1 MDRTSTAEDVR
12 IVSQCLVTCA
22 LGQVRRAAYITNSR
36 GLRPDVMRVLGSFA
50 CVYVLSGTGRYRD
63 ANGADRPIAPGDLM
77 FLFPDVGHT
86 YGPPP
91 GQTWGEFYILFEG
104 PAFELWRQTG
114 LLSAAEPV
122 VHLEPIPYW
131 QDRMESAVEGP
142 RAPDGPHH
150 VAAVARLQQLL
161 ADIFVYANERR
172 LGGDERAWLTRACDL
187 LDRPTATEDVDW
199 DAIASQLHMSYENF
213 RKRFAKLAGMPP
225 SQYRMR
231 RIIKRASELMHRSH
245 MTLREVADEC
255 GFCNEFHF
263 SRRFKQ
269 IVGLSPREFR
279 KQLPR

>member
-1 MDRTSTAEDVR
+1 MTEDVQ
-12 IVSQCLVTCA
+12 IVTQCLVTCV
-22 LGQVRRAAYITNSR
+22 LGQVQRAAYITNSR

-50 CVYVLSGTGRYRD
+50 LVYVLDGSGSFRD
-63 ANGADRPIAPGDLM
+63 ANGVSRSISAGDAM
-77 FLFPDVGHT
+77 FLFPDIGHT
-86 YGPPP
+86 YGPPN
-91 GQTWGEFYILFEG
+91 GQTWREFYILFDG
-104 PAFELWRQTG
+104 PAFDLWRQTG
-114 LLSAAEPV
+114 LLNPAEPV
-122 VHLEPIPYW
+122 VRLEPVPYW
-131 QDRMESAVEGP
+131 QQRMESAVEAP
-142 RAPDGPHH
+142 RAPESAHH

-161 ADIFVYANERR
+161 ADMFVYVNERR

-187 LDRPTATEDVDW
+187 LDRPTAAEDVDW
-199 DAIASQLHMSYENF
+199 ETISAQLHMSYENF

-231 RIIKRASELMHRSH
+231 RVIKRASELMHRSR

-269 IVGLSPREFR
+269 IVGVSPREFR